1 MTLSSTNPVRW
12 TVSDLEGFSE
22 NGNRYEIIDG
32 ELFVTRAPH
41 LKHQDVAGLI
51 YAALLGWS
59 QQSRLGKPYITPG
72 IIFSESNNVIPD
84 VVWVSHERL
93 AHILDEAGHLTGAP
107 ELIVEVLS
115 QSETDK
121 KRDRQ
126 TKLKLYSMEGVT
138 EYWICDRQRQAVE
151 IYQREAGLLRKN
163 RTLFVAD
170 TLTSPLLP
178 DFQCQ
183 VQSFFE

>member
-1 MTLSSTNPVRW
+1 MTLSSTNRVRW
-12 TVSDLEGFSE
+12 TISDLEGFPE

-41 LKHQDVAGLI
+41 FDHQDVATAICAELRN
-51 YAALLGWS
+51 WS
-59 QQSRLGKPYITPG
+59 KHSQLGKAVINPG
-72 IIFSESNNVIPD
+72 IIFSESDNVIPD
-84 VVWVSHERL
+84 VVWVSHQRL
-93 AHILDEAGHLTGAP
+93 AQILDEAGHLTGAP

-115 QSETDK
+115 QSETDR

-126 TKLKLYSMEGVT
+126 TKLKLYSMEGVA

-151 IYQREAGLLRKN
+151 IYLREAGLLRKT
-163 RTLFVAD
+163 RTLFAAD

-178 DFQCQ
+178 GFQCQ